1 MKLRIKE
8 ICREKGL
15 LMRDIAERLNLTEV
29 GLSKS
34 LNGNPTIQRLEDVA
48 KALEVDFLEL
58 FTSKNEDDTPIFI
71 KNKNGEFE
79 IIGYLKK

>member
-8 ICREKGL
+8 ICDEKGIMQKEL
-15 LMRDIAERLNLTEV
+15 AERINITEV

-34 LNGNPTIQRLEDVA
+34 LNGNPTLQRLIEIA
-48 KALEVDFLEL
+48 EALGVPFLEL
-58 FTSKNEDDTPIFI
+58 FEKNPNEGEPIYRKDDKGNEI
-71 KNKNGEFE
+71 